1 MEHLVDLIIWVFTVL
16 GLTTIVTT
24 SGLMQP
30 IRIRVRKIN
39 SLLGILVSCPPCFG
53 FWAGMILSSVYQT
66 MTGSLIFDAF
76 LGSGLMWY
84 IVAPSVDPPFP
95 SEFIKDQEA

>member
-1 MEHLVDLIIWVFTVL
+1 MEHLVNFIVWSFTVL

-24 SGLMQP
+24 SDLAEP
-30 IRIRVRKIN
+30 IRSGFKKIN
-39 SLLGILVSCPPCFG
+39 PQLGILISCPPCFG
-53 FWAGMILSSVYQT
+53 FWAGMILSALHQT

-84 IVAPSVDPPFP
+84 LVAPIS
-95 SEFIKDQEA
+95 QEE